1 MSPFVASRHECAST
15 DLKPGPWQVRRPGGF
30 TLFEA
35 ILALALLIVLAS
47 LIFAFIADL
56 SDRRERVIDAMTR
69 DRGVELLLDSV
80 ESDLFASAAMAPDG
94 SPGVRGDGHSIS
106 IFTRGVSGGTASDGI
121 YSRYDFGGGRISV
134 ARRDQHDP
142 RSPSA
147 ETIGEAV
154 SRVRFR
160 YYNGTS
166 WSSSFSSDRHGL
178 PVAVEVAIWT
188 AGRGER
194 DVEDTTQDL
203 DIEPPDRRRV
213 ICIPDG
219 PATGWKEGA

>member
-1 MSPFVASRHECAST
+1 MTSSRLKCSP
-15 DLKPGPWQVRRPGGF
+15 RPRGF

-35 ILALALLIVLAS
+35 ILALALLIVLSS
-47 LIFAFIADL
+47 LVFAFIGDL

-80 ESDLFASAAMAPDG
+80 ESDLFASAALAPDG
-94 SPGVRGDGHSIS
+94 SPGIKGDGHSIS
-106 IFTRGVSGGTASDGI
+106 VFTRGVSGGTKSDGI

-134 ARRDQHDP
+134 SRRDQHDS
-142 RSPSA
+142 RSPSP
-147 ETIGEAV
+147 ETIAEDV

-160 YYNGTS
+160 YYDGSS
-166 WSSSFSSDRHGL
+166 WSSSFSSDRSGL

-188 AGRGER
+188 AGRGQR
-194 DVEDTTQDL
+194 DAEDTTQDL
-203 DIEPPDRRRV
+203 DIKPPDRRRV

>member
-1 MSPFVASRHECAST
+1 MRLLDARRSVWACT
-15 DLKPGPWQVRRPGGF
+15 DLMTGSWRGRRGF

-35 ILALALLIVLAS
+35 ILALALLIVLSS
-47 LIFAFIADL
+47 LVFAFIADL
-56 SDRRERVIDAMTR
+56 SDRRERVIEAMTR

-80 ESDLFASAAMAPDG
+80 ESDLFASAALAPDG

-106 IFTRGVSGGTASDGI
+106 IFTRGVSGGTKSDGL
-121 YSRYDFGGGRISV
+121 YSRYEFGGGRLSV

-142 RSPSA
+142 RSPGP
-147 ETIGEAV
+147 ETIGEDV

-160 YYNGTS
+160 YYDGTL
-166 WSSSFSSDRHGL
+166 WSSSFSSDRQGL

-188 AGRGER
+188 TGRGRR
-194 DVEDTTQDL
+194 DVENTTQDA
-203 DIEPPDRRRV
+203 DIDPPDRRRV

-219 PATGWKEGA
+219 PGAGWREGA